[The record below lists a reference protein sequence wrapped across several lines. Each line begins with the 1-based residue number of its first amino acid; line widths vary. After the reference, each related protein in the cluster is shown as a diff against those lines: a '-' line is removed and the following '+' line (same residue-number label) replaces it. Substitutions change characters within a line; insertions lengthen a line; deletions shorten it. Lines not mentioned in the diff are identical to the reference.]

1 MTPEK
6 MVDEIVCI
14 GILDCVKVNAYH
26 SHLRRR
32 PVVEVLNCT
41 GRIALSLAQTKVV
54 LGLLK
59 EAIDFWKEAGNE

>member
-14 GILDCVKVNAYH
+14 GTLDCVKVNAYH
-26 SHLRRR
+26 SHLRHR
-32 PVVEVLNCT
+32 PIIEVLNCT

-54 LGLLK
+54 LDLLK
-59 EAIDFWKEAGNE
+59 EAVDFWKETDD